1 MKKFNYA
8 IIIISLVLGCSTADV
23 YYNLPIRELRRVYT
37 GLENFIENYADNYRG
52 KRAAIVTNHSGVD
65 FELRRNIELFRE
77 KGIEIAVVFAPE
89 HGIYGYQNN
98 YDKKLYIVDNDLNI
112 IIYNLHHLDVLE
124 TRHLMKV
131 SDIVIFDIQDMG
143 MRCYTYISSLK
154 MIMDALHSTDK
165 ELIVLDRPNPLGFL
179 GTDGP
184 FLEDGFYSR
193 HISAFPSTFMYNM
206 TIGEAA
212 LYYKDGYAKGL
223 KLLVV
228 PMVNYERDLYYTE
241 TMMPWVPP
249 SPNLPTYESSI
260 VYAAMVLLEGISIS
274 VGRGT
279 AKPFE
284 YIGANWIEPVAF
296 CEGLKRLDIQAFR
309 FRPVYFKPT
318 FSKYEGK
325 KCGGVQIFYAGG
337 RFSPT
342 EAAYKIIKYLRMN
355 YSGEF
360 GWERFGGNYDIDYL
374 AGTDKFRRAIELGK
388 SWEEFKKEIEKG
400 IEMFIQRRQNYL
412 IYGEDVPRGPTTPV
426 Q

>member
-1 MKKFNYA
+1 MKIFNYA
-8 IIIISLVLGCSTADV
+8 IIIISLLFGCSTADV
-23 YYNLPIRELRRVYT
+23 YYNLPVREIKRVYT
-37 GLENFIENYADNYRG
+37 GLENFIDNYADRYRG

-77 KGIEIAVVFAPE
+77 RGIEIAVVFAPE

-98 YDKKLYIVDNDLNI
+98 YDKKLYIVDNVLNLI
-112 IIYNLHHLDVLE
+112 VYNLHHLDVRE
-124 TRHLMKV
+124 TRHLMRV
-131 SDIVIFDIQDMG
+131 ADIVIFDIQDMG

-154 MIMDALHSTDK
+154 MIMDALRSTDK

-193 HISAFPSTFMYNM
+193 HISAFPSTFIYNM

-212 LYYKDGYAKGL
+212 LYYKDCCAKDL

-228 PMVNYERDLYYTE
+228 PLVNYERDLYYTE
-241 TMMPWVPP
+241 TMLPWVPP

-260 VYAAMVLLEGISIS
+260 VYAAIVLLEGISIS

-284 YIGANWIEPVAF
+284 YIGATWIEPVAF

-318 FSKYEGK
+318 FSKYERR
-325 KCGGVQIFYAGG
+325 KCGGVQIFYTGG

-342 EAAYKIIKYLRMN
+342 EVAYKIIKYLRLN
-355 YSGEF
+355 YSRKF
-360 GWERFGGNYDIDYL
+360 RWERFGGNYDIDYL
-374 AGTDKFRRAIELGK
+374 AGTDKFRKAIERGK
-388 SWEEFKKEIEKG
+388 SWEEFEKEIEVG
-400 IEMFIQRRQNYL
+400 TEIFNQRRQNYI
-412 IYGEDVPRGPTTPV
+412 IY